1 MAGACAAALVTCMS
15 EGYAGPCSDEI
26 DSVQVRVDAVAG
38 SGPSAPQSTE
48 AQLHRQPTPGSVTAA
63 QARAGDISVASM
75 EAIKAGMARARAA
88 DAVGDK
94 AACEQA
100 LAEVQRTLGQ

>member
-1 MAGACAAALVTCMS
+1 MS

-38 SGPSAPQSTE
+38 SGRPSAPQTTE

-63 QARAGDISVASM
+63 EARAGDISVASM

-88 DAVGDK
+88 DAAGDK
-94 AACEQA
+94 AASEQA